1 MAIYFKGAHFPQEI
15 ILMGVRWYVAYPLST
30 RHVEELMRERG
41 VRVDHATIKR
51 WMIKYSPQLEEAFH
65 RRKRPIWV
73 SWRMDETYI
82 CVKGEWRYPYRAMDK
97 YGETVDFLLT
107 ENRDQ
112 EAALRFLKKALR
124 NAVMRPITPEWGLV
138 EEVLSDA
145 LQEVLRQGQPR
156 AAGRP
161 ALMVTSKRC
170 DARMPTA

>member
-1 MAIYFKGAHFPQEI
+1 
-15 ILMGVRWYVAYPLST
+15 
-30 RHVEELMRERG
+30 
-41 VRVDHATIKR
+41 
-51 WMIKYSPQLEEAFH
+51 
-65 RRKRPIWV
+65 
-73 SWRMDETYI
+73 MDETYI
-82 CVKGEWRYPYRAMDK
+82 RVKGEWRYLYRAVDK

-124 NAVMRPITPEWGLV
+124 NAVMRSITPEWGLV